1 MSAEPSSTSAPAGAN
16 PGIHAGTKAHPKP
29 QPRGWRWFLERYGA
43 LLALLL
49 LIVGTAIVEAWK
61 VPVEDRAFLKPQ
73 NFINILRQNSMWGIV
88 AVGMTYVIIL
98 GGIDLS
104 VGSMVALLGG
114 SAIYAMNAVAESG
127 HSATLAVWTAVG
139 VCLVGGVI
147 LGLINGLTISWG
159 RIAPFITTLGSMA
172 IFRSLILGPAEGS
185 EVRAAVSSF
194 SNFGSGLLEIPFVHI
209 NKTAEDTAGTT
220 LMLPYP
226 VLAFLGVVVV
236 GQLVLSF
243 TSFGLKV
250 YSIGDNPKAAR
261 YAGVH
266 IGLVTTAVYAI
277 CGLTAGI
284 AAFLTSSRLNSIAS
298 SSTGLFYELDA
309 IAAVVIGGTR
319 LQGGAGQVWTTAIGV
334 LIIGVATNMLN
345 MLDVHAYYQ
354 GMVKGLIVIGAV
366 LLQVRKPTE

>member
-1 MSAEPSSTSAPAGAN
+1 MSADPSAKLRT
-16 PGIHAGTKAHPKP
+16 
-29 QPRGWRWFLERYGA
+29 QPHGWRWFFERYGA
-43 LLALLL
+43 LLALVA

-61 VPVEDRAFLKPQ
+61 VPADQRAFLKPQ

-114 SAIYAMNAVAESG
+114 AAIYAMNAVAESG
-127 HSATLAVWTAVG
+127 QSAALTVWTAVG

-147 LGLINGLTISWG
+147 LGLVNGITISWG

-185 EVRAAVSSF
+185 EVRAAVSSYAD
-194 SNFGSGLLEIPFVHI
+194 FGSGLLEIPFIHI
-209 NKTAEDTAGTT
+209 NKSVDDPVGNP

-226 VLAFLGVVVV
+226 VLAFLGAVIV

-250 YSIGDNPKAAR
+250 YSIGDNHKAAR

-266 IGLVTTAVYAI
+266 IGIVTTAVYAI
-277 CGLTAGI
+277 CGLTAGM

-298 SSTGLFYELDA
+298 SSTGQFYELDA

-319 LQGGAGQVWTTAIGV
+319 LQGGAGRVWTTAIGV

-345 MLDVHAYYQ
+345 MLNVHAYYQ

>member
-1 MSAEPSSTSAPAGAN
+1 MSGPMSSPTKPASKPTAAN
-16 PGIHAGTKAHPKP
+16 
-29 QPRGWRWFLERYGA
+29 RGWRWFFERYGA
-43 LLALLL
+43 LLALVV

-114 SAIYAMNAVAESG
+114 AAIYAMNAVAESTQNN
-127 HSATLAVWTAVG
+127 TLAIWTSVG
-139 VCLVGGVI
+139 VCLSGGVI
-147 LGLINGLTISWG
+147 LGLVNGVTISWG
-159 RIAPFITTLGSMA
+159 RIAPFVATLGTMA
-172 IFRSLILGPAEGS
+172 IFRSLILGPAKGS
-185 EVRAAVSSF
+185 EIRAGVPAF
-194 SNFGSGLLEIPFVHI
+194 ANIGSGLLEVPFVHI
-209 NKTAEDTAGTT
+209 NKTAADPVGNP

-226 VLAFLGVVVV
+226 VIAFFAIVLV
-236 GQLVLSF
+236 GQCILSF

-266 IGLVTTAVYAI
+266 IGLVTTGVYAI
-277 CGLTAGI
+277 CGLTAGV
-284 AAFLTSSRLNSIAS
+284 AALLAGSRLNSIAS

-319 LQGGAGQVWTTAIGV
+319 LQGGSGRVWTTAIGV
-334 LIIGVATNMLN
+334 LIIGVTTNMLT
-345 MLDVHAYYQ
+345 MLQIDTYYQ
-354 GMVKGLIVIGAV
+354 NMVKGLIVIGAV
-366 LLQVRKPTE
+366 LLQVRKGTD

>member
-1 MSAEPSSTSAPAGAN
+1 MSADPPSKPTPQ
-16 PGIHAGTKAHPKP
+16 PKP

-43 LLALLL
+43 LFALVL

-127 HSATLAVWTAVG
+127 HSAPLAVWTAVG

-147 LGLINGLTISWG
+147 LGLVNGLTISWG
-159 RIAPFITTLGSMA
+159 RIAPFVATLGTMA
-172 IFRSLILGPAEGS
+172 IFRSLILGPAKGS
-185 EVRAAVSSF
+185 EIRASVPSYADL
-194 SNFGSGLLEIPFVHI
+194 GSGLLEIPFIHI
-209 NKTAEDTAGTT
+209 NKTAEDPVGSS

-226 VLAFLGVVVV
+226 VLAFLASVIV
-236 GQLVLSF
+236 GQLVLAF

-250 YSIGDNPKAAR
+250 YSIGDNHKAAR

-277 CGLTAGI
+277 CGLSAGL
-284 AAFLTSSRLNSIAS
+284 AALLASSRLNSIAS

-319 LQGGAGQVWTTAIGV
+319 LQGGAGRVWTTAVGV
-334 LIIGVATNMLN
+334 LIIGVTTNMLT
-345 MLDVHAYYQ
+345 MLQIDTYYQ
-354 GMVKGLIVIGAV
+354 NMVKGLIVIGAV
-366 LLQVRKPTE
+366 LLQIRKPTE

>member
-1 MSAEPSSTSAPAGAN
+1 MSAEPPSSSPTPRPRARSS
-16 PGIHAGTKAHPKP
+16 P
-29 QPRGWRWFLERYGA
+29 QPRGWRWFFERYGA
-43 LLALLL
+43 LLALVV

-61 VPVEDRAFLKPQ
+61 LPVEDRAFLKPQ

-127 HSATLAVWTAVG
+127 HSATLAVSTAVG
-139 VCLVGGVI
+139 VCLLGGVL
-147 LGLINGLTISWG
+147 LGLVNGLTISWG
-159 RIAPFITTLGSMA
+159 RIAPFVATLGTMA
-172 IFRSLILGPAEGS
+172 IFRSLILGPAKGS
-185 EVRAAVSSF
+185 EIRAGVSSYADI
-194 SNFGSGLLEIPFVHI
+194 GSGTIELPFIHI
-209 NKTAEDTAGTT
+209 NTTAEDPVGSP

-226 VLAFLGVVVV
+226 VIAFFASVII

-250 YSIGDNPKAAR
+250 YSIGDNHRAAR

-266 IGLVTTAVYAI
+266 IGRVTTAVYAI
-277 CGLTAGI
+277 CGLSAGL
-284 AAFLTSSRLNSIAS
+284 AALLTSSRLNSIAS

-319 LQGGAGQVWTTAIGV
+319 LQGGAGRVWTTAIGV
-334 LIIGVATNMLN
+334 LIIGVTTNMLT
-345 MLDVHAYYQ
+345 MLNVHAFYQ